1 MRLLLIE
8 DDRKAARLLAK
19 GLQEEGFVVDV
30 APTGEDGEEKAAVNE
45 YDLIVL
51 DWLLPGKD
59 GLAVC
64 RALRAGATSIPI
76 LMLTARDSVADRVS
90 GLSTGA
96 DDYLTKPFAF
106 AELLARIR
114 ALLRRSRVAQPAVLR
129 VADLTLDPA
138 TRRVTRGDGPVMLT
152 PREYAILEALMRNA
166 GEVVSRTRLTER
178 VWDDASEVL
187 DNLLDVRATSA
198 TRSITGRAC
207 RSSTRFAGS
216 AIGWGN
222 PTQRSHETAQLQDPA
237 LARTRRGPGRDAR
250 GRGVRCRL
258 GAPRRSPRA
267 HHRRRDPVPGLD
279 GGGGAPGRPRTIHP
293 GPRDRAQRGPALVRA
308 PGQVRSDHRRGRAR
322 RGAERHARH
331 GPSTDAGCASR
342 PVARR

>member
-51 DWLLPGKD
+51 DWVLPGKD

-64 RALRAGATSIPI
+64 RALRAGATSTPI

-166 GEVVSRTRLTER
+166 GEVVSRTRLTGR

-187 DNLLDVRATSA
+187 DNLLDVHV
-198 TRSITGRAC
+198 
-207 RSSTRFAGS
+207 
-216 AIGWGN
+216 
-222 PTQRSHETAQLQDPA
+222 SHLRNKIDHGASVPLIHTI
-237 LARTRRGPGRDAR
+237 
-250 GRGVRCRL
+250 RGVGYRL
-258 GAPRRSPRA
+258 GQPDS
-267 HHRRRDPVPGLD
+267 
-279 GGGGAPGRPRTIHP
+279 
-293 GPRDRAQRGPALVRA
+293 
-308 PGQVRSDHRRGRAR
+308 
-322 RGAERHARH
+322 AE
-331 GPSTDAGCASR
+331 P
-342 PVARR
+342 

>member
-64 RALRAGATSIPI
+64 RALRADATSTPI

-138 TRRVTRGDGPVMLT
+138 TRRVTRGDGPVILT

-187 DNLLDVRATSA
+187 DNLLDVHV
-198 TRSITGRAC
+198 
-207 RSSTRFAGS
+207 
-216 AIGWGN
+216 
-222 PTQRSHETAQLQDPA
+222 SHLRNKIDHGASVPLIHTI
-237 LARTRRGPGRDAR
+237 
-250 GRGVRCRL
+250 RGVGYRL
-258 GAPRRSPRA
+258 GPPDS
-267 HHRRRDPVPGLD
+267 
-279 GGGGAPGRPRTIHP
+279 
-293 GPRDRAQRGPALVRA
+293 
-308 PGQVRSDHRRGRAR
+308 
-322 RGAERHARH
+322 AE
-331 GPSTDAGCASR
+331 P
-342 PVARR
+342 